1 MFNLNEPFNSTQCQV
16 LKNQKREAF
25 LFLRFWVLFVGCWV
39 LLLGFF
45 SFSYA
50 FEIKDTNAK
59 LENNDIVLE
68 PAKIE
73 VFVDPGSSATKI
85 LRITN
90 RTEKLKKF
98 SIDIEDFTGSKDISK
113 TVILLGNERGPYSLR
128 DYFTPETRE
137 FVLKSKQ
144 QISLPITITIPSDA
158 EPGGLFGSILI
169 SAVNVEQGS
178 TGASGAAIVPRL
190 GALFFVRVN
199 GDANEDGY
207 LEKFSIVNSQGKE
220 KLFYQEDEKLGFE
233 LLFRNNGNVHLSPY
247 GFITVSNVA
256 GTEIGKTQILPFF
269 AMPDSLRYVKIDWQ
283 KNVVFGR
290 YKATVSLNRGYVDSN
305 GDSLVD
311 EQSVTFW
318 VIPWKILLM
327 IFGGIFLIVI
337 LVKLVLSKF
346 EFKRK
351 K

>member
-1 MFNLNEPFNSTQCQV
+1 MLDLGDMINKNKISVKQCQEA
-16 LKNQKREAF
+16 KNQNQKTF
-25 LFLRFWVLFVGCWV
+25 LFWFLVGVLFS
-39 LLLGFF
+39 GFF
-45 SFSYA
+45 SSAYA

-73 VFVDPGSSATKI
+73 VSVDPGSSATKI

-90 RTEKLKKF
+90 RTNKLKKF

-113 TVILLGNERGPYSLR
+113 TVILLGNEKGPYSLR
-128 DYFTPETRE
+128 DYFAPETRE
-137 FVLKSKQ
+137 FVLKPKQ

-158 EPGGLFGSILI
+158 QPGGLFGSILV
-169 SAVNVEQGS
+169 SAINVEQGS

-199 GDANEDGY
+199 GEVNEDGY
-207 LEKFSIVNSQGKE
+207 LEKFSVVNSQGKK
-220 KLFYQEDEKLGFE
+220 KLFYQENEKLGFE

-269 AMPDSLRYVKIDWQ
+269 AMPDSLRYIKIDWQ
-283 KNVVFGR
+283 KKVVFGR
-290 YKATVSLNRGYVDSN
+290 YKATVSLNRGYD
-305 GDSLVD
+305 DIVD